1 MIMYKKSSLLA
12 AIILAT
18 VLGGGCGQVESP
30 VAAREGKSNKFS
42 DDPEVKKSKGHRV
55 AYR

>member
-1 MIMYKKSSLLA
+1 MIMYKKLSLLA

-42 DDPEVKKSKGHRV
+42 DDPEVKKKQRP
-55 AYR
+55 